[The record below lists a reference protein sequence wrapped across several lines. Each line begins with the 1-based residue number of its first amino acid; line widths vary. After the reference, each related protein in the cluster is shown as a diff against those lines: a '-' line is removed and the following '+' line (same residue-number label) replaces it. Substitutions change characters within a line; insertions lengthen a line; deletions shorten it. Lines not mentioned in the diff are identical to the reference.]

1 MAVCYGVSQNA
12 VSCMCTAFGNTDCS
26 AFLAK
31 GGLTLPCLCGI
42 PIQSETT
49 CPGLWYDKC
58 SQQLRLALST
68 GQTGWS
74 AGGAMIS
81 AINQGNGG
89 GTQNAAYHYGGTLG
103 TGNPAVTCTEEYNGS
118 SWATGG
124 ALPAVR
130 RLLFR
135 GCVGTQ
141 NAGIAIF
148 GFNAPANQSTT
159 YEYNGT
165 SWSTGGAG
173 GCTIRNGAA
182 FGTQNSA
189 AAATGF
195 TSVDVAG
202 TQEYNG
208 TSWSGG
214 GNVITARQSVNGAG
228 QSQNQG
234 WITGGNAG
242 GTIVTCTETYNGTS
256 WSTSGALPTAQ
267 QIGGST
273 GRQAYGFFAGGRN
286 PTGPAGTVIGCTLL
300 YDGYLWTSTC
310 DLITAVACNA
320 AGGDGESGIVFSGQN
335 PAGTVVACTQ
345 EWNNPWAYY
354 QVGT

>member
-1 MAVCYGVSQNA
+1 MAVTFCAGGGA
-12 VSCMCTAFGNTDCS
+12 ITCMC
-26 AFLAK
+26 K
-31 GGLTLPCLCGI
+31 GGNNFSARLSNEPLNLPILCGI
-42 PIQSETT
+42 PSQNETFT
-49 CPGLWYDKC
+49 PGLWFDQC
-58 SQQLRLALST
+58 SDQVRLAVSS

-103 TGNPAVTCTEEYNGS
+103 TGNPAVSCTEEYNGS
-118 SWATGG
+118 SWSSGG
-124 ALPAVR
+124 ALPAIR

-148 GFNAPANQSTT
+148 GFSAPANFSTT

-165 SWSTGGAG
+165 SWSSGGSGA
-173 GCTIRNGAA
+173 CVIRNGAA

-189 AAATGF
+189 AAAGGF
-195 TSVDVAG
+195 TSVDAIG

-214 GNVITARQSVNGAG
+214 GNIITGRQSVNGAG

-234 WITGGNAG
+234 WIAGGNDG
-242 GTIVTCTETYNGTS
+242 GVIVSCAETYNGTS
-256 WSTSGALPTAQ
+256 WASTAAVPTVW

-273 GRQAYGFFAGGRN
+273 GRQAYGLLVGGRDASSIF
-286 PTGPAGTVIGCTLL
+286 TCAFL

-310 DLITAVACNA
+310 NLITAVACNA
-320 AGGDGESGIVFSGQN
+320 AAGDGREGIVFSGQN
-335 PAGTVVACTQ
+335 PAGTIVACTQ
-345 EWNNPWAYY
+345 EWNNPWDYF

>member
-1 MAVCYGVSQNA
+1 MAVIFCAGGGA
-12 VSCMCTAFGNTDCS
+12 ITCMCKGGNNFS
-26 AFLAK
+26 AFLSNEP
-31 GGLTLPCLCGI
+31 LNLPILCGI
-42 PIQSETT
+42 PSQNETFS
-49 CPGLWYDKC
+49 PGLWFDQC
-58 SQQLRLALST
+58 SDQVRLAVST
-68 GQTGWS
+68 GNTGWS
-74 AGGAMIS
+74 AGGALPYN
-81 AINQGNGG
+81 INQGNGG

-103 TGNPAVTCTEEYNGS
+103 TGNPAVSCTAEYNGS
-118 SWATGG
+118 SWSVGG
-124 ALPAVR
+124 ALPAIR

-148 GFNAPANQSTT
+148 GFSAPSNFSTT

-165 SWSTGGAG
+165 SWSSGGSGA
-173 GCTIRNGAA
+173 CAVRNGAA

-189 AAATGF
+189 AAAGGF
-195 TSVDVAG
+195 TSVDAIG

-214 GNVITARQSVNGAG
+214 GNIITGRQSFNGAG

-234 WITGGNAG
+234 WIAGGNDG
-242 GTIVTCTETYNGTS
+242 GVIVSCAETYNGS
-256 WSTSGALPTAQ
+256 AWASTAAVPTVW

-273 GRQAYGFFAGGRN
+273 GRQAYGLLVGGRN
-286 PTGPAGTVIGCTLL
+286 VSSIFSCAFL

-310 DLITAVACNA
+310 NLITAVACNA
-320 AGGDGESGIVFSGQN
+320 AAGDGETGIVFSGQN
-335 PAGTVVACTQ
+335 PAGTVVGCTQ

-354 QVGT
+354 QIGT

>member
-1 MAVCYGVSQNA
+1 MAVCFGVGQSSVTFMSSSFVN
-12 VSCMCTAFGNTDCS
+12 SDSS
-26 AFLAK
+26 AFLIN

-42 PIQSETT
+42 PTQSETT
-49 CPGLWYDKC
+49 CPGIWYDKC
-58 SQQLRLALST
+58 SQQLRLALSS
-68 GQTGWS
+68 GNTGWS

-103 TGNPAVTCTEEYNGS
+103 TGNPAVACTEEYNGS
-118 SWATGG
+118 SWSSGG

-141 NAGIAIF
+141 NAGLAVF

-173 GCTIRNGAA
+173 GCVIRNGAT

-189 AAATGF
+189 TAATGF
-195 TSVDVAG
+195 TSVDVNG

-234 WITGGNAG
+234 WIAGGNAG
-242 GTIVTCTETYNGTS
+242 GTIVSCAETYNGTS
-256 WSTSGALPTAQ
+256 WASTAAVPTVW

-273 GRQAYGFFAGGRN
+273 GRQAYGLLVGGRD
-286 PTGPAGTVIGCTLL
+286 ASSIFSCAFL

-310 DLITAVACNA
+310 NLITAVACNA
-320 AGGDGESGIVFSGQN
+320 AAGDGGTGIVFSGQN
-335 PAGTVVACTQ
+335 PAGTVVGCTQ
-345 EWNNPWAYY
+345 EWNNPWNYY

>member
-1 MAVCYGVSQNA
+1 MAVIFCAGGGA
-12 VSCMCTAFGNTDCS
+12 ITCMCAGGNDYS
-26 AFLAK
+26 ACLSSEP
-31 GGLTLPCLCGI
+31 LNLPILCGI
-42 PIQSETT
+42 PSQGETFS
-49 CPGLWYDKC
+49 PGLWFDQC
-58 SQQLRLALST
+58 SDQLRLAVSS

-74 AGGAMIS
+74 VGGAMPY

-103 TGNPAVTCTEEYNGS
+103 TGNPAVSCTAEYNGS
-118 SWATGG
+118 SWSVGG
-124 ALPAVR
+124 ALPAAR

-148 GFNAPANQSTT
+148 GFTAPPGLNHCTT

-165 SWSTGGAG
+165 SWSSGGSGA
-173 GCTIRNGAA
+173 CTIRNGAA

-189 AAATGF
+189 TAAGGF
-195 TSVDVAG
+195 TSTYPLG

-214 GNVITARQSVNGAG
+214 GNIITGRQSFNGG
-228 QSQNQG
+228 GPNQNSG
-234 WITGGNAG
+234 WVTGGNTGAA
-242 GTIVTCTETYNGTS
+242 IVSCTETYNGSS
-256 WSTSGALPTAQ
+256 WAVGGALPGGQ

-273 GRQAYGFFAGGRN
+273 GGRNYGIFAGGRAAN
-286 PTGPAGTVIGCTLL
+286 GSITGCSLL
-300 YDGYLWTSTC
+300 FDGYLWTATC
-310 DLITAVACNA
+310 TLITAVGCNA
-320 AGGDGESGIVFSGQN
+320 AAGNAETGLIFSGQN
-335 PAGTVVACTQ
+335 ISTNNSSTCTQ
-345 EWNNPWAYY
+345 EWNNPWRYF

>member
-1 MAVCYGVSQNA
+1 MAVIFCAGGGTIT
-12 VSCMCTAFGNTDCS
+12 CMCAGGNDFS
-26 AFLAK
+26 AILSNEP
-31 GGLTLPCLCGI
+31 LNLPILCGI
-42 PIQSETT
+42 PSQNETFS
-49 CPGLWYDKC
+49 PGLWLDQC
-58 SQQLRLALST
+58 SDQLRLAVSS
-68 GQTGWS
+68 GNSGWS

-103 TGNPAVTCTEEYNGS
+103 TGNPAVSCTEEYNGS
-118 SWATGG
+118 SWSSGG

-141 NAGIAIF
+141 NVGIAIF

-165 SWSTGGAG
+165 TWAAG
-173 GCTIRNGAA
+173 GSGGCVIRNGAA

-189 AAATGF
+189 MAAGGF
-195 TSVDVAG
+195 TSAVQTG

-214 GNVITARQSVNGAG
+214 GALITARQSFQGGG

-234 WITGGNAG
+234 WTAG
-242 GTIVTCTETYNGTS
+242 GTDTPGTTMYACTETYNGTS

-267 QIGGST
+267 QIGGSS

-286 PTGPAGTVIGCTLL
+286 PAGIVGCTLL

-310 DLITAVACNA
+310 NLITSVACNA
-320 AGGDGESGIVFSGQN
+320 AAGDGETGIVFSGQN

-345 EWNNPWAYY
+345 EWNNPWRYF
-354 QVGT
+354 QIGT